1 MFNGSYMLDVLLLV
15 HGASQDTLFFVQP
28 RVERAGEDKA
38 QLKRLGGSVNTTFH
52 EKPGDKEK
60 VRDGWC
66 VLGCVLAVVSRRLVG
81 GL

>member
-1 MFNGSYMLDVLLLV
+1 MFTSVFNGSYMLDVLLLV

-52 EKPGDKEK
+52 EKTGDKEK
-60 VRDGWC
+60 VGP
-66 VLGCVLAVVSRRLVG
+66 LGFEIH
-81 GL
+81 